1 VVDSWPLSAADGM
14 HNFNLVARL
23 YDMAVKHAA
32 WHDFPVHFQGQSFA
46 RQAKGVQQFVGTQ
59 FVGKV
64 LAVTVQDDV
73 HVFSLQGNMM
83 ASYCTVNRASTAIFR
98 RNSRS

>member
-1 VVDSWPLSAADGM
+1 M
-14 HNFNLVARL
+14 T
-23 YDMAVKHAA
+23 VKHAA

-59 FVGKV
+59 SVGKV

-73 HVFSLQGNMM
+73 HVISLQGNIM
-83 ASYCTVNRASTAIFR
+83 AGYSTVNRGAAVIFR
-98 RNSRS
+98 GKNRL